1 MVPYLS
7 PMVLRK
13 EVESLISQ
21 DGMKILEKEGLVR
34 ERPII
39 YWNLVWYFSRLNLP
53 TYLPLLNLWD
63 FRRKSQDLQKV
74 SGRGWLR
81 GGGGVCGVVNTMC
94 IIMYMY
100 NTCYMTQYSPLYMH
114 IHVRT

>member
-1 MVPYLS
+1 MTETHPPFVVPYLS

-21 DGMKILEKEGLVR
+21 DGSKILETEELVR

-53 TYLPLLNLWD
+53 THLPLLNLWD
-63 FRRKSQDLQKV
+63 FQKKNQDLKKA
-74 SGRGWLR
+74 SIFTALWREK
-81 GGGGVCGVVNTMC
+81 
-94 IIMYMY
+94 
-100 NTCYMTQYSPLYMH
+100 TCFQWSNFITSKICALWG
-114 IHVRT
+114 

>member
-21 DGMKILEKEGLVR
+21 DGTRMLEREELVR

-39 YWNLVWYFSRLNLP
+39 YWNLVWYFSRLGLP

-63 FRRKSQDLQKV
+63 FQRKNEDLNKV
-74 SGRGWLR
+74 RKE
-81 GGGGVCGVVNTMC
+81 VE
-94 IIMYMY
+94 
-100 NTCYMTQYSPLYMH
+100 
-114 IHVRT
+114 

>member
-1 MVPYLS
+1 MPYLS

-21 DGMKILEKEGLVR
+21 DGTKILEKEELVR

-39 YWNLVWYFSRLNLP
+39 YWNLVWYFSRLGLP

-63 FRRKSQDLQKV
+63 FQRKNEDLNKVGGRKSVK
-74 SGRGWLR
+74 W
-81 GGGGVCGVVNTMC
+81 
-94 IIMYMY
+94 
-100 NTCYMTQYSPLYMH
+100 
-114 IHVRT
+114 